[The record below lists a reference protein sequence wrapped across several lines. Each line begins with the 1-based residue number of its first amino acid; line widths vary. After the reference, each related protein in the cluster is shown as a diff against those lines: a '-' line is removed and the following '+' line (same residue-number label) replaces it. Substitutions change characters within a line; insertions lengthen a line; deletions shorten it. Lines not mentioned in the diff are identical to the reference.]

1 MPANEFL
8 LCIDIGG
15 DSIKAAEF
23 SYSPTG
29 DMVLERFAFSE
40 FGKELNGEEE
50 NFPVF
55 ATALSDVVTK
65 NGFQAKKVCM
75 TISGQN
81 SYIKFVKV
89 PAMVSDEKKIKQII
103 EFEAR
108 NAIPFSMDE
117 VVWDSQLISSADD
130 SGEIEAMFI
139 IVKNEEID
147 KITRILEALGK
158 EIVLIEVAPTA
169 CYNAARANGVGDN
182 DCEMILN
189 IGGRCSTLIF
199 IDNGRFFVRIIPI
212 AGHSVTL
219 QISKEFGIPYGEAE
233 ELKRRHGFV
242 ALGGAYEEPD
252 SEVAATVSKIIRNVM
267 TRLHGEVNRSIN
279 VYRSQQK
286 GRKPEKLFLA
296 GGSSVM
302 AYTPRFFAEK
312 LRIPVEYLNP
322 FQNIAI
328 SSALDKESLANLAHM
343 FSETI
348 GLAVR
353 HATTCSI
360 EVSLVPESMRKLNE
374 FRLKKPYL
382 YASAASLLLCLL
394 ITLWGF
400 SKQLEIAEY
409 KQKIASNFMKET
421 DKVVKRLKS
430 AESDFS
436 NAQSDYNAAAEI
448 LAKQKIWPQMLN
460 ESQNVLPDDMWLTS
474 FSLTNN
480 VPNKENA
487 SPEDFAGGLFA
498 GMGIPTAKS
507 SVQTQGSP
515 KELTAAKFEGHA
527 LIRDNGINELYTEM
541 LSKSKFFKFD
551 PQTETFTSV
560 IDGTMAS
567 TFNVS
572 TFSLTSNLQEV
583 YKRDN

>member
-29 DMVLERFAFSE
+29 DMVLEKFAFSE
-40 FGKELNGEEE
+40 YGKELNGEED

-55 ATALSDVVTK
+55 ATALSDIVSK
-65 NGFQAKKVCM
+65 SGFSAKKVSI

-89 PAMVSDEKKIKQII
+89 PAMVNDEKKIKQII
-103 EFEAR
+103 EFEAK

-117 VVWDSQLISSADD
+117 VVWDSQLISSSDD
-130 SGEIEAMFI
+130 SGEIEAMFV

-147 KITRILEALGK
+147 KITRILESLGK

-169 CYNAARANGVGDN
+169 CYNAARANGVGDT

-219 QISKEFGIPYGEAE
+219 QISKEFGISYNEAE

-286 GRKPEKLFLA
+286 GRKPEKLYLA

-328 SSALDKESLANLAHM
+328 APALDKESLANLAHM

-353 HATTCSI
+353 HATACPI
-360 EVSLVPESMRKLNE
+360 EVSLVPESMRKLND
-374 FRLKKPYL
+374 FKLKKPYL

-394 ITLWGF
+394 VTLWGF

-409 KQKIASNFMKET
+409 KQKIASSFLTKTN
-421 DKVVKRLKS
+421 KVVSRLKS
-430 AESDFS
+430 AEGDFA
-436 NAQSDYNAAAEI
+436 NAQNEYNAAAQI
-448 LAKQKIWPQMLN
+448 LAKQKIWPMMLN
-460 ESQNVLPDDMWLTS
+460 ASQKVLPDDMWLTT
-474 FSLTNN
+474 FTLTSN
-480 VPNKENA
+480 VPTTNQAPRDEF
-487 SPEDFAGGLFA
+487 EGGLFA
-498 GMGIPTAKS
+498 GMGGGS
-507 SVQTQGSP
+507 STPAVSGSP
-515 KELTAAKFEGHA
+515 TELTAAKFEGHA
-527 LIRDNGINELYTEM
+527 LIRDNGINELFTEM
-541 LSKSKFFKFD
+541 LSKSKFFKFN

-567 TFNVS
+567 SFNVS
-572 TFSLTSNLQEV
+572 TFSLTSSLQEA
-583 YKRDN
+583 YKRDK

>member
-29 DMVLERFAFSE
+29 DMVLEKFAFSE
-40 FGKELNGEEE
+40 YGKELNGEED

-55 ATALSDVVTK
+55 ATALSDIVSK
-65 NGFQAKKVCM
+65 SGFSAKKVSI

-89 PAMVSDEKKIKQII
+89 PAMVNDEKKIKQII
-103 EFEAR
+103 EFEAK

-117 VVWDSQLISSADD
+117 VVWDSQLISSSDD
-130 SGEIEAMFI
+130 SGEIEAMFV

-147 KITRILEALGK
+147 KITRILESLGK

-169 CYNAARANGVGDN
+169 CYNAARANGVGDT

-219 QISKEFGIPYGEAE
+219 QISKEFGISYNEAE

-286 GRKPEKLFLA
+286 GRKPEKLYLA

-328 SSALDKESLANLAHM
+328 APALDKESLANLAHM

-353 HATTCSI
+353 HATACPI
-360 EVSLVPESMRKLNE
+360 EVSLVPESMRKLND
-374 FRLKKPYL
+374 FKLKKPYL

-394 ITLWGF
+394 VTLWGF

-409 KQKIASNFMKET
+409 KQKIASSFLTKTN
-421 DKVVKRLKS
+421 KVVSRLKS
-430 AESDFS
+430 AEGDFA
-436 NAQSDYNAAAEI
+436 NAQNEYNAAVQI
-448 LAKQKIWPQMLN
+448 LAKQKIWPMMLN
-460 ESQNVLPDDMWLTS
+460 ESQKVLPDDMWLTT
-474 FSLTNN
+474 FTLTSN
-480 VPNKENA
+480 VPTTNQAPRDEF
-487 SPEDFAGGLFA
+487 EGGLFA
-498 GMGIPTAKS
+498 GMGGGRPTPAVS
-507 SVQTQGSP
+507 GSP
-515 KELTAAKFEGHA
+515 TELTAAKFEGHA
-527 LIRDNGINELYTEM
+527 VSMNCSPRCFQNRNYSNSILRRKRSLRSSTERWQVHSM
-541 LSKSKFFKFD
+541 Y
-551 PQTETFTSV
+551 PR
-560 IDGTMAS
+560 
-567 TFNVS
+567 
-572 TFSLTSNLQEV
+572 SL
-583 YKRDN
+583 

>member
-1 MPANEFL
+1 MPGNEFL

-40 FGKELNGEEE
+40 FGKELNGEED

-55 ATALSDVVTK
+55 ATALSDIVSK
-65 NGFQAKKVCM
+65 NGFQAKKVCF

-103 EFEAR
+103 AFEAK

-130 SGEIEAMFI
+130 SVEIEAMFV

-147 KITRILEALGK
+147 KITRILEAMGK

-169 CYNAARANGVGDN
+169 CYNAARANGVGDT

-199 IDNGRFFVRIIPI
+199 IDSGRFFVRIIPI

-219 QISKEFGIPYGEAE
+219 QISKEFGIPYNEAE

-286 GRKPEKLFLA
+286 GRKPERLYLA

-302 AYTPRFFAEK
+302 AYTPRFFSEK

-328 SSALDKESLANLAHM
+328 GPELDKESLANLAHM

-353 HATTCSI
+353 HATVCPI
-360 EVSLVPESMRKLNE
+360 EISLVPESMRKLNE
-374 FRLKKPYL
+374 FKLKKPYL

-394 ITLWGF
+394 VTFFGF

-409 KQKIASNFMKET
+409 KQNIARKFMTET
-421 DKVVKRLKS
+421 NQVVSRLKS
-430 AESDFS
+430 AENDFS
-436 NAQSDYNAAAEI
+436 NARSEYEAAAQI
-448 LAKQKIWPQMLN
+448 LAKQKDWPLILN
-460 ESQNVLPDDMWLTS
+460 ESQKVLPDDMWLTS

-480 VPNKENA
+480 LPNNKNQADPENF
-487 SPEDFAGGLFA
+487 SGGLF
-498 GMGIPTAKS
+498 GTVRS
-507 SVQTQGSP
+507 SPSTQISTSP
-515 KELTAAKFEGHA
+515 NELSAAKFDGHA
-527 LIRDNGINELYTEM
+527 LIRDNEINELYMEM
-541 LSKSKFFKFD
+541 LSKSSFFKFN

-572 TFSLTSNLQEV
+572 TFSLTSHLKEI
-583 YKRDN
+583 YKRGN

>member
-29 DMVLERFAFSE
+29 DMVLEKFAFSE
-40 FGKELNGEEE
+40 YGKELNGEED

-55 ATALSDVVTK
+55 ATALSDIVSK
-65 NGFQAKKVCM
+65 SGFSAKKVSI

-89 PAMVSDEKKIKQII
+89 PAMVNDEKKIKQII
-103 EFEAR
+103 EFEAK

-117 VVWDSQLISSADD
+117 VVWDSQLISSSDD
-130 SGEIEAMFI
+130 SGEIEAMFV

-147 KITRILEALGK
+147 KITRILESLGK

-169 CYNAARANGVGDN
+169 CYNAARANGVGDT

-219 QISKEFGIPYGEAE
+219 QISKEFGISYNEAE

-286 GRKPEKLFLA
+286 GRKPEKLYLA

-312 LRIPVEYLNP
+312 LSIPVEYLNQ
-322 FQNIAI
+322 FKFIAI
-328 SSALDKESLANLAHM
+328 APALDKESLANLAHM

-353 HATTCSI
+353 HATACPI
-360 EVSLVPESMRKLNE
+360 EVSLVPESMRKLND
-374 FRLKKPYL
+374 FKLKKPYL

-394 ITLWGF
+394 VTLWGF

-409 KQKIASNFMKET
+409 KQKIASSFLTKTN
-421 DKVVKRLKS
+421 KVVSRLKS
-430 AESDFS
+430 AEGDFA
-436 NAQSDYNAAAEI
+436 NAQNEYNAAAQI
-448 LAKQKIWPQMLN
+448 LAKQKIWPMMLN
-460 ESQNVLPDDMWLTS
+460 ESQKVLPDDMWLTT
-474 FSLTNN
+474 FTLTSN
-480 VPNKENA
+480 VPTTNQAPRDEF
-487 SPEDFAGGLFA
+487 EGGLFA
-498 GMGIPTAKS
+498 GMGGGS
-507 SVQTQGSP
+507 STPAVSGSP
-515 KELTAAKFEGHA
+515 TELTAAKFEGHA
-527 LIRDNGINELYTEM
+527 LIRDNGINELFTEM
-541 LSKSKFFKFD
+541 LSKSKFFKFN

-567 TFNVS
+567 SFNVS
-572 TFSLTSNLQEV
+572 TFSLTSSLQEA
-583 YKRDN
+583 YKRDK

>member
-29 DMVLERFAFSE
+29 DMVLEKFAFSE
-40 FGKELNGEEE
+40 YGKELNGEED

-55 ATALSDVVTK
+55 ATALSDIVSK
-65 NGFQAKKVCM
+65 SGFSAKKVSI

-89 PAMVSDEKKIKQII
+89 PAMVNDEKKIKQII
-103 EFEAR
+103 EFEAK

-117 VVWDSQLISSADD
+117 VVWDSQLISSSDD
-130 SGEIEAMFI
+130 SGEIEAMFV

-147 KITRILEALGK
+147 KITRILESLGK

-169 CYNAARANGVGDN
+169 CYNAARANGVGDT

-219 QISKEFGIPYGEAE
+219 QISKEFGISYNEAE

-286 GRKPEKLFLA
+286 GRKPEKLYLA

-328 SSALDKESLANLAHM
+328 APALDKESLANLAHM

-353 HATTCSI
+353 HATACPI
-360 EVSLVPESMRKLNE
+360 EVSLVPESMRKLND
-374 FRLKKPYL
+374 FKLKKPYL

-394 ITLWGF
+394 VTLWGF

-409 KQKIASNFMKET
+409 KQKIASSFLTKTN
-421 DKVVKRLKS
+421 KVVSRLKS
-430 AESDFS
+430 AEGDFA
-436 NAQSDYNAAAEI
+436 NAQNEYNAAAQI
-448 LAKQKIWPQMLN
+448 LAKQKIWPMMLN
-460 ESQNVLPDDMWLTS
+460 ESQKVLPDDMWLTT
-474 FSLTNN
+474 FTLTSN
-480 VPNKENA
+480 VPTTNQAPRDEF
-487 SPEDFAGGLFA
+487 EGGLFA
-498 GMGIPTAKS
+498 GMGGGRPTPAVS
-507 SVQTQGSP
+507 GSP
-515 KELTAAKFEGHA
+515 TELTAAKFEGHA
-527 LIRDNGINELYTEM
+527 LIRDNGINELFTEM
-541 LSKSKFFKFD
+541 LSKSKFFKFN

-567 TFNVS
+567 SFNVS
-572 TFSLTSNLQEV
+572 TFSLTSSLQEA
-583 YKRDN
+583 YKRDK

>member
-29 DMVLERFAFSE
+29 DMVLEKFAFSE
-40 FGKELNGEEE
+40 YGKELNGEED

-55 ATALSDVVTK
+55 ATALSDIVSK
-65 NGFQAKKVCM
+65 SGFSAKKVSI

-89 PAMVSDEKKIKQII
+89 PAMVNDEKKIKQII
-103 EFEAR
+103 EFEAK

-117 VVWDSQLISSADD
+117 VVWDSQLISSSDD
-130 SGEIEAMFI
+130 SGEIEAMFV

-147 KITRILEALGK
+147 KITRILESLGK

-169 CYNAARANGVGDN
+169 CYNAARANGVGDT

-219 QISKEFGIPYGEAE
+219 QTSKEFGISYNEAE

-267 TRLHGEVNRSIN
+267 TRLHGEVTRSIN

-286 GRKPEKLFLA
+286 GRKPEKLYLA

-328 SSALDKESLANLAHM
+328 APALDKESLANLAHM

-353 HATTCSI
+353 HATACPI
-360 EVSLVPESMRKLNE
+360 EVSLVPESMRKLND
-374 FRLKKPYL
+374 FKLKKPYL

-394 ITLWGF
+394 VTLWGF

-409 KQKIASNFMKET
+409 KQKIASSFLTKTN
-421 DKVVKRLKS
+421 KVVSRLKS
-430 AESDFS
+430 AEGDFA
-436 NAQSDYNAAAEI
+436 NAQNEYNAAAQI
-448 LAKQKIWPQMLN
+448 LAKQKIWPMMLN
-460 ESQNVLPDDMWLTS
+460 ESQKVLPDDMWLTT
-474 FSLTNN
+474 FTLTSN
-480 VPNKENA
+480 VPTTNQAPRDEF
-487 SPEDFAGGLFA
+487 EGGLFA
-498 GMGIPTAKS
+498 GMGGGS
-507 SVQTQGSP
+507 STPAVSGSP
-515 KELTAAKFEGHA
+515 TELTAAKFEGHA
-527 LIRDNGINELYTEM
+527 LIRDNGINELFTEM
-541 LSKSKFFKFD
+541 LSKSKFFKFN

-567 TFNVS
+567 SFNVS
-572 TFSLTSNLQEV
+572 TFSLTSSLQEA
-583 YKRDN
+583 YKRDK

>member
-29 DMVLERFAFSE
+29 DMVLEKFAFSE
-40 FGKELNGEEE
+40 YGKELNGEED

-55 ATALSDVVTK
+55 ATALSDIVSK
-65 NGFQAKKVCM
+65 SGFSAKKVSI

-89 PAMVSDEKKIKQII
+89 PAMVNDEKKIKQII
-103 EFEAR
+103 EFEAK

-117 VVWDSQLISSADD
+117 VVWDSQLISSSDD
-130 SGEIEAMFI
+130 SGEIEAMFV

-147 KITRILEALGK
+147 KITRILESLGK

-169 CYNAARANGVGDN
+169 CYNAARANGVGDT

-219 QISKEFGIPYGEAE
+219 QISKEFGISYNEAE

-286 GRKPEKLFLA
+286 GRKPEKLYLA

-328 SSALDKESLANLAHM
+328 APALDKESLANLAHM

-353 HATTCSI
+353 HATACPI
-360 EVSLVPESMRKLNE
+360 EVSLVPESMRKLND
-374 FRLKKPYL
+374 FKLKKPYL

-394 ITLWGF
+394 VTLWGF

-409 KQKIASNFMKET
+409 KQKIASSFLTKTN
-421 DKVVKRLKS
+421 KVVSRLKS
-430 AESDFS
+430 AEGDFA
-436 NAQSDYNAAAEI
+436 NAQNEYNAAVQI
-448 LAKQKIWPQMLN
+448 LAKQKIWPMMLN
-460 ESQNVLPDDMWLTS
+460 ESQKVLPDDMWLTTFTLTS
-474 FSLTNN
+474 NVPTTNN
-480 VPNKENA
+480 APRDEF
-487 SPEDFAGGLFA
+487 EGGLFA
-498 GMGIPTAKS
+498 GMGGGRSTPAVS
-507 SVQTQGSP
+507 GSP
-515 KELTAAKFEGHA
+515 TELTAAKFEGHA
-527 LIRDNGINELYTEM
+527 LIRDNGINELFTEM
-541 LSKSKFFKFD
+541 LSKSKFFKFN

-567 TFNVS
+567 SFNVS
-572 TFSLTSNLQEV
+572 TFSLTSSLQEA
-583 YKRDN
+583 YKRDK

>member
-29 DMVLERFAFSE
+29 DMVLEKFAFSE
-40 FGKELNGEEE
+40 YGKELNGEED

-55 ATALSDVVTK
+55 ATALSDIVSK
-65 NGFQAKKVCM
+65 SGFSAKKVSI

-89 PAMVSDEKKIKQII
+89 PAMVNDEKKIKQII
-103 EFEAR
+103 EFEAK

-117 VVWDSQLISSADD
+117 VVWDSQLISSSDD
-130 SGEIEAMFI
+130 SGEIEAMFV

-147 KITRILEALGK
+147 KITRILESLGK

-169 CYNAARANGVGDN
+169 CYNAARANGVGDT

-219 QISKEFGIPYGEAE
+219 QISKEFGISYNEAE

-286 GRKPEKLFLA
+286 GRKPEKLYLA

-328 SSALDKESLANLAHM
+328 APALDKESLANLAHM

-353 HATTCSI
+353 HATACPI
-360 EVSLVPESMRKLNE
+360 EVSLVPESMRKLND
-374 FRLKKPYL
+374 FKLKKPYL

-394 ITLWGF
+394 VTLWGF

-409 KQKIASNFMKET
+409 KQKIASSFLTKTN
-421 DKVVKRLKS
+421 KVVSRLKS
-430 AESDFS
+430 AEGDFA
-436 NAQSDYNAAAEI
+436 NAQNEYNAAAQI
-448 LAKQKIWPQMLN
+448 LAKQKIWPMMLN
-460 ESQNVLPDDMWLTS
+460 ESQKVLPDDMWLTTFTLTS
-474 FSLTNN
+474 NVPTTNN
-480 VPNKENA
+480 APRDEF
-487 SPEDFAGGLFA
+487 EGGLFA
-498 GMGIPTAKS
+498 GMGGGRSTPAVS
-507 SVQTQGSP
+507 GSP
-515 KELTAAKFEGHA
+515 TELTAAKFEGHA
-527 LIRDNGINELYTEM
+527 LIWDNGINELFTEM
-541 LSKSKFFKFD
+541 LSKSKFFKFN

-567 TFNVS
+567 SFNVS
-572 TFSLTSNLQEV
+572 TFSLTSSLQEA
-583 YKRDN
+583 YKRDK

>member
-29 DMVLERFAFSE
+29 DMVLEKFAFSE
-40 FGKELNGEEE
+40 YGKELNGEED

-55 ATALSDVVTK
+55 ATALSDIVSK
-65 NGFQAKKVCM
+65 SGFSAKKVSI

-89 PAMVSDEKKIKQII
+89 PAMVNDEKKIKQII
-103 EFEAR
+103 EFEAK

-117 VVWDSQLISSADD
+117 VVWDSQLISSSDD
-130 SGEIEAMFI
+130 SGEIEAMFV

-147 KITRILEALGK
+147 KITRILESLGK

-169 CYNAARANGVGDN
+169 CYNAARANGVGDT

-219 QISKEFGIPYGEAE
+219 QISKEFGISYNEAE

-286 GRKPEKLFLA
+286 GRKPEKLYLA

-328 SSALDKESLANLAHM
+328 APALDKESLANLAHM

-353 HATTCSI
+353 HATACPI
-360 EVSLVPESMRKLNE
+360 EVSLVPESMRKLND
-374 FRLKKPYL
+374 FKLKKPYL

-394 ITLWGF
+394 VTLWGF

-409 KQKIASNFMKET
+409 KQKIASSFLTKTN
-421 DKVVKRLKS
+421 KVVSRLKS
-430 AESDFS
+430 AEGDFA
-436 NAQSDYNAAAEI
+436 NAQNEYNAAAQI
-448 LAKQKIWPQMLN
+448 LAKQKIWPMMLN
-460 ESQNVLPDDMWLTS
+460 ESQKVLPDDMWLTT
-474 FSLTNN
+474 FTLTSN
-480 VPNKENA
+480 VPTTNQAPRDEF
-487 SPEDFAGGLFA
+487 EGGLFA
-498 GMGIPTAKS
+498 GMGGGS
-507 SVQTQGSP
+507 STPAVSGSP
-515 KELTAAKFEGHA
+515 TELTAAKFEGHA
-527 LIRDNGINELYTEM
+527 LIRDNGINELFTEM
-541 LSKSKFFKFD
+541 LSKSKFFKFN

-567 TFNVS
+567 SFNVS
-572 TFSLTSNLQEV
+572 TFSLTSSLQEA
-583 YKRDN
+583 YKRDK

>member
-29 DMVLERFAFSE
+29 DMVLEKFAFSE
-40 FGKELNGEEE
+40 YGKELNGEED

-55 ATALSDVVTK
+55 ATALSDIVSK
-65 NGFQAKKVCM
+65 SGFSAKKVSI

-89 PAMVSDEKKIKQII
+89 PAMGNDEKKSKQII
-103 EFEAR
+103 EFEAK
-108 NAIPFSMDE
+108 NAIPFSLDE
-117 VVWDSQLISSADD
+117 VVWDSQLISSSDD
-130 SGEIEAMFI
+130 SGEIEAMFV

-147 KITRILEALGK
+147 KITRILESLGK

-169 CYNAARANGVGDN
+169 CYNAARANGVGDT

-219 QISKEFGIPYGEAE
+219 QISKEFGISYNEAE

-286 GRKPEKLFLA
+286 GRKPEKLYLA

-328 SSALDKESLANLAHM
+328 APALDKESLANLAHM

-353 HATTCSI
+353 HATACPI
-360 EVSLVPESMRKLNE
+360 EVSLVPESMRKLND
-374 FRLKKPYL
+374 FKLKKPYL

-394 ITLWGF
+394 VTLWGF

-409 KQKIASNFMKET
+409 KQKIASSFLTKTN
-421 DKVVKRLKS
+421 KVVSRLKS
-430 AESDFS
+430 AEGDFA
-436 NAQSDYNAAAEI
+436 NAQNEYNAAAQI
-448 LAKQKIWPQMLN
+448 LAKQKIWPMMLN
-460 ESQNVLPDDMWLTS
+460 ESQKVLPDDMWLTT
-474 FSLTNN
+474 FTLTSN
-480 VPNKENA
+480 VPTTNQAPRDEF
-487 SPEDFAGGLFA
+487 EGGLFA
-498 GMGIPTAKS
+498 GMGGGRPTPAVS
-507 SVQTQGSP
+507 GSP
-515 KELTAAKFEGHA
+515 TELTAAKFEGHA
-527 LIRDNGINELYTEM
+527 LIRDNGINELFTEM
-541 LSKSKFFKFD
+541 LSKSKFFKFN

-567 TFNVS
+567 SFNVS
-572 TFSLTSNLQEV
+572 TFSLTSSLQEA
-583 YKRDN
+583 YKRDK

>member
-29 DMVLERFAFSE
+29 DMVLEKFAVSE
-40 FGKELNGEEE
+40 YGQELNGEED
-50 NFPVF
+50 NFPGV
-55 ATALSDVVTK
+55 ATALSAIVSK
-65 NGFQAKKVCM
+65 SGFSAKKVSI

-89 PAMVSDEKKIKQII
+89 PAMVNDEKKIKQII
-103 EFEAR
+103 EFEAK

-117 VVWDSQLISSADD
+117 VVWDSQLISSSDD
-130 SGEIEAMFI
+130 SGEIEAMFV

-147 KITRILEALGK
+147 KITRILESLGK

-169 CYNAARANGVGDN
+169 CYNAARANGVGDT

-219 QISKEFGIPYGEAE
+219 QISKEFGISYNEAE

-286 GRKPEKLFLA
+286 GRKPEKLYLA

-328 SSALDKESLANLAHM
+328 APALDKESLANLAHM

-353 HATTCSI
+353 HATACPI
-360 EVSLVPESMRKLNE
+360 EVSLVPESMRKLND
-374 FRLKKPYL
+374 FKLKKPYL

-394 ITLWGF
+394 VTLWGF

-409 KQKIASNFMKET
+409 KQKIASSFLTKTN
-421 DKVVKRLKS
+421 KVVSRLKS
-430 AESDFS
+430 AEGDFA
-436 NAQSDYNAAAEI
+436 NAQNEYNAAAQI
-448 LAKQKIWPQMLN
+448 LAKQKIWPMMLN
-460 ESQNVLPDDMWLTS
+460 ESQKVLPDDMWLTT
-474 FSLTNN
+474 FTLTSN
-480 VPNKENA
+480 VPTTNQAPRDEL
-487 SPEDFAGGLFA
+487 EGGLFA
-498 GMGIPTAKS
+498 GMGGGRTTPAVS
-507 SVQTQGSP
+507 GSP
-515 KELTAAKFEGHA
+515 TELTAAKFEGHA
-527 LIRDNGINELYTEM
+527 LIRDNGINELFTEM
-541 LSKSKFFKFD
+541 LSKSKFFKFN

-567 TFNVS
+567 SFNVS
-572 TFSLTSNLQEV
+572 TFSLTSSLQEA
-583 YKRDN
+583 YKRDK

>member
-29 DMVLERFAFSE
+29 DMVLEKFAFSE
-40 FGKELNGEEE
+40 YGKELNGEED

-55 ATALSDVVTK
+55 ATALSDIVSK
-65 NGFQAKKVCM
+65 SGFSAKKVSI

-89 PAMVSDEKKIKQII
+89 PAMVNDEKKIKQII
-103 EFEAR
+103 EFEAK

-117 VVWDSQLISSADD
+117 VVWDSQLISSSDD
-130 SGEIEAMFI
+130 SGEIEAMFV

-147 KITRILEALGK
+147 KITRILESLGK
-158 EIVLIEVAPTA
+158 EIVLIEVAPAA
-169 CYNAARANGVGDN
+169 CYNAARANGVGDT

-219 QISKEFGIPYGEAE
+219 QISKEFGISYNEAE

-286 GRKPEKLFLA
+286 GRKPEKLYLA

-328 SSALDKESLANLAHM
+328 APALDKESLANLAHM

-353 HATTCSI
+353 HATACPI
-360 EVSLVPESMRKLNE
+360 EVSLVPESMRKLND
-374 FRLKKPYL
+374 FKLKKPYL

-394 ITLWGF
+394 VTLWGF

-409 KQKIASNFMKET
+409 KQKIASSFLTKTN
-421 DKVVKRLKS
+421 KVVSRLKS
-430 AESDFS
+430 AEGDFA
-436 NAQSDYNAAAEI
+436 NAQNEYNAAVQI
-448 LAKQKIWPQMLN
+448 LAKQKIWPMMLN
-460 ESQNVLPDDMWLTS
+460 ESQKVLPDDMWLTT
-474 FSLTNN
+474 FTLTSN
-480 VPNKENA
+480 VPTTNQAPRDEF
-487 SPEDFAGGLFA
+487 EGGLFA
-498 GMGIPTAKS
+498 GMGGGS
-507 SVQTQGSP
+507 STPAVSGSP
-515 KELTAAKFEGHA
+515 TELTAAKFEGHA
-527 LIRDNGINELYTEM
+527 LIRDNGINELFTEM
-541 LSKSKFFKFD
+541 LSKSKFFKFN

-567 TFNVS
+567 SFNVS
-572 TFSLTSNLQEV
+572 TFSLTSSLQEA
-583 YKRDN
+583 YKRDK

>member
-29 DMVLERFAFSE
+29 DMVLEKFAFSE
-40 FGKELNGEEE
+40 YGKELNGEED

-55 ATALSDVVTK
+55 ATALSDIVSK
-65 NGFQAKKVCM
+65 SGFSAKKVSI

-89 PAMVSDEKKIKQII
+89 PAMVNDEKKIKQII
-103 EFEAR
+103 EFKKK

-117 VVWDSQLISSADD
+117 VVWDSQLISSSDD
-130 SGEIEAMFI
+130 SGEIEAMFV

-147 KITRILEALGK
+147 KITRILESLGK

-169 CYNAARANGVGDN
+169 CYNAARANGVGDT

-219 QISKEFGIPYGEAE
+219 QISKEFGISYNEAE

-286 GRKPEKLFLA
+286 GRKPEKLYLA

-328 SSALDKESLANLAHM
+328 APALDKESLANLAHM

-353 HATTCSI
+353 HATACPI
-360 EVSLVPESMRKLNE
+360 EVSLVPESMRKLND
-374 FRLKKPYL
+374 FKLKKPYL

-394 ITLWGF
+394 VTLWGF

-409 KQKIASNFMKET
+409 KQKIASSFLTKTN
-421 DKVVKRLKS
+421 KVVSRLKS
-430 AESDFS
+430 AEGDFA
-436 NAQSDYNAAAEI
+436 NAQNEYNAAAQI
-448 LAKQKIWPQMLN
+448 LAKQKIWPMMLN
-460 ESQNVLPDDMWLTS
+460 ESQKVLPDDMWLTT
-474 FSLTNN
+474 FTLTSN
-480 VPNKENA
+480 VPTTNQAPRDEF
-487 SPEDFAGGLFA
+487 EGGLFA
-498 GMGIPTAKS
+498 GMGGGS
-507 SVQTQGSP
+507 STPAVSGSP
-515 KELTAAKFEGHA
+515 TELTAAKFEGHA
-527 LIRDNGINELYTEM
+527 LIRDNGINELFTEM
-541 LSKSKFFKFD
+541 LSKSKFFKFN

-567 TFNVS
+567 SFNVS
-572 TFSLTSNLQEV
+572 TFSLTSSLQEA
-583 YKRDN
+583 YKRDK

>member
-29 DMVLERFAFSE
+29 DMVLEKFAFSE
-40 FGKELNGEEE
+40 YGKELNGEED

-55 ATALSDVVTK
+55 ATALSDIVSK
-65 NGFQAKKVCM
+65 SGFSAKKVSI

-89 PAMVSDEKKIKQII
+89 PAMVNDEKKIKQII
-103 EFEAR
+103 EFEAK

-117 VVWDSQLISSADD
+117 VVWDSQLISSSDD
-130 SGEIEAMFI
+130 SGEIEAMFV

-147 KITRILEALGK
+147 KITRILESLGK

-169 CYNAARANGVGDN
+169 CYNAARANGVGDT

-219 QISKEFGIPYGEAE
+219 QISKEFGISYNEAE

-267 TRLHGEVNRSIN
+267 TGLPGEVNRSIN

-286 GRKPEKLFLA
+286 GRKPEKLYLA

-328 SSALDKESLANLAHM
+328 APALDKESLANLAHM

-353 HATTCSI
+353 HATACPI
-360 EVSLVPESMRKLNE
+360 EVSLVPESMRKLND
-374 FRLKKPYL
+374 FKLKKPYL

-394 ITLWGF
+394 VTLWGF

-409 KQKIASNFMKET
+409 KQKIASSFLTKTN
-421 DKVVKRLKS
+421 KVVSRLKS
-430 AESDFS
+430 AEGDFA
-436 NAQSDYNAAAEI
+436 NAQNEYNAAAQI
-448 LAKQKIWPQMLN
+448 LAKQKIWPMMLN
-460 ESQNVLPDDMWLTS
+460 ESQKVLPDDMWLTT
-474 FSLTNN
+474 FTLTSN
-480 VPNKENA
+480 VPTTNQAPRDEF
-487 SPEDFAGGLFA
+487 EGGLFA
-498 GMGIPTAKS
+498 GMGGGRPTPAVS
-507 SVQTQGSP
+507 GSP
-515 KELTAAKFEGHA
+515 TELTAAKFEGHA
-527 LIRDNGINELYTEM
+527 LIRDNGINELFTEM
-541 LSKSKFFKFD
+541 LSKSKFFKFN

-567 TFNVS
+567 SFNVS
-572 TFSLTSNLQEV
+572 TFSLTSSLQEAD
-583 YKRDN
+583 KRDK

>member
-29 DMVLERFAFSE
+29 DMVLEKFAFSE
-40 FGKELNGEEE
+40 YGKELNGEED

-55 ATALSDVVTK
+55 ATALSDIVSK
-65 NGFQAKKVCM
+65 SGFSAKKVSI

-89 PAMVSDEKKIKQII
+89 PAMVNDEKKIKQII
-103 EFEAR
+103 EFEAK

-117 VVWDSQLISSADD
+117 VVWDSQLISSSDD
-130 SGEIEAMFI
+130 SGEIEAMFV

-147 KITRILEALGK
+147 KITRILESLGK

-169 CYNAARANGVGDN
+169 CYNAARANGVGDT

-189 IGGRCSTLIF
+189 IGGRSSTLIF

-219 QISKEFGIPYGEAE
+219 QISKEFGISYNEAE

-286 GRKPEKLFLA
+286 GRKPEKLYLA

-328 SSALDKESLANLAHM
+328 APALDKESLANLAHM

-353 HATTCSI
+353 HATACPI
-360 EVSLVPESMRKLNE
+360 EVSLVPESMRKLND
-374 FRLKKPYL
+374 FKLKKPYL

-394 ITLWGF
+394 VTLWGF

-409 KQKIASNFMKET
+409 KQKIASSFLTKTN
-421 DKVVKRLKS
+421 KVVSRLKS
-430 AESDFS
+430 AEGDFA
-436 NAQSDYNAAAEI
+436 NAQNEYNAAAQI
-448 LAKQKIWPQMLN
+448 LAKQKIWPMMLN
-460 ESQNVLPDDMWLTS
+460 ESQKVLPDDMWLTT
-474 FSLTNN
+474 FTLTSN
-480 VPNKENA
+480 VPTTNQAPRDEF
-487 SPEDFAGGLFA
+487 EGGLFA
-498 GMGIPTAKS
+498 GMGGGRTTPAVS
-507 SVQTQGSP
+507 GSP
-515 KELTAAKFEGHA
+515 TELTAAKFEGHA

-541 LSKSKFFKFD
+541 LSKSKFFKFN

-567 TFNVS
+567 SFNVS
-572 TFSLTSNLQEV
+572 TFSLTSSLQEA
-583 YKRDN
+583 YKRDK

>member
-29 DMVLERFAFSE
+29 DMVLEKFAFSE
-40 FGKELNGEEE
+40 YGKELNGEED

-55 ATALSDVVTK
+55 ATALSDIVSK
-65 NGFQAKKVCM
+65 SGFSAKKVSI

-89 PAMVSDEKKIKQII
+89 PAMVNDEKKIKQII
-103 EFEAR
+103 EFEAK

-117 VVWDSQLISSADD
+117 VVWDSQLISSSDD
-130 SGEIEAMFI
+130 SGEIEAMFV

-147 KITRILEALGK
+147 KITRILESLGK

-169 CYNAARANGVGDN
+169 CYNAARANGVGDT

-219 QISKEFGIPYGEAE
+219 QISKEFGISYNEAE

-286 GRKPEKLFLA
+286 GRKPEKLYLA

-328 SSALDKESLANLAHM
+328 APALDKESLANPGSHVLRDHR
-343 FSETI
+343 F
-348 GLAVR
+348 GGQD
-353 HATTCSI
+353 ATACPI
-360 EVSLVPESMRKLNE
+360 EVSLVPESMRKLND
-374 FRLKKPYL
+374 FKLKKPYL

-394 ITLWGF
+394 VTLWGF

-409 KQKIASNFMKET
+409 KQKIASSFLTKTN
-421 DKVVKRLKS
+421 KVVSRLKS
-430 AESDFS
+430 AEGDFA
-436 NAQSDYNAAAEI
+436 NAQNEYNAAAQI
-448 LAKQKIWPQMLN
+448 LAKQKIWPMMLN
-460 ESQNVLPDDMWLTS
+460 ESQKVLPDDMWLTT
-474 FSLTNN
+474 FTLTSN
-480 VPNKENA
+480 VPTTNQAPRDEF
-487 SPEDFAGGLFA
+487 EGGLFA
-498 GMGIPTAKS
+498 GMGGGS
-507 SVQTQGSP
+507 STPAVSGSP
-515 KELTAAKFEGHA
+515 TELTAAKFEGHA
-527 LIRDNGINELYTEM
+527 LIRDNGINELFTEM
-541 LSKSKFFKFD
+541 LSKSKFFKFN

-567 TFNVS
+567 SFNVS
-572 TFSLTSNLQEV
+572 TFSLTSSLQEA
-583 YKRDN
+583 YKRDK

>member
-29 DMVLERFAFSE
+29 DMVLEKFAFSE
-40 FGKELNGEEE
+40 YGKELNGEED

-55 ATALSDVVTK
+55 ATALSDIVSK
-65 NGFQAKKVCM
+65 SGFSAKKVSI

-89 PAMVSDEKKIKQII
+89 PAMVNDEKKIKQII
-103 EFEAR
+103 EFEAK

-117 VVWDSQLISSADD
+117 VVWDSQLISSSDD
-130 SGEIEAMFI
+130 SGEIEAMFV

-147 KITRILEALGK
+147 KITRILESLGK

-169 CYNAARANGVGDN
+169 CYNAARANGVGDT

-219 QISKEFGIPYGEAE
+219 QISKEFGISYNEAE

-242 ALGGAYEEPD
+242 ALGGAYEEPA

-286 GRKPEKLFLA
+286 GRKPEKLYLA

-328 SSALDKESLANLAHM
+328 APALDKESLANLAHM

-348 GLAVR
+348 GLAVS
-353 HATTCSI
+353 HATACPI
-360 EVSLVPESMRKLNE
+360 EVSLVPESMRKLND
-374 FRLKKPYL
+374 FKLKKPYL

-394 ITLWGF
+394 VTLWGF

-409 KQKIASNFMKET
+409 KQKIASSFLTKTN
-421 DKVVKRLKS
+421 KVVSRLKS
-430 AESDFS
+430 AEGDFA
-436 NAQSDYNAAAEI
+436 NAQNEYNAAAQI
-448 LAKQKIWPQMLN
+448 LAKQKIWPMMLN
-460 ESQNVLPDDMWLTS
+460 ESQKVLPDDMWLTT
-474 FSLTNN
+474 FTLTSN
-480 VPNKENA
+480 VPTTNQAPRDEF
-487 SPEDFAGGLFA
+487 EGGLFA
-498 GMGIPTAKS
+498 GMGGGS
-507 SVQTQGSP
+507 STPAVSGSP
-515 KELTAAKFEGHA
+515 TELTAAKFEGHA
-527 LIRDNGINELYTEM
+527 LIRDNGINELFTEM
-541 LSKSKFFKFD
+541 LSKSKFFKFN

-567 TFNVS
+567 SFNVS
-572 TFSLTSNLQEV
+572 TFSLTSSLQEA
-583 YKRDN
+583 YKRDK

>member
-29 DMVLERFAFSE
+29 DMVLEKFAFSE
-40 FGKELNGEEE
+40 YGKELNGEED

-55 ATALSDVVTK
+55 ATALSDIVSK
-65 NGFQAKKVCM
+65 SGFSAKKVSI

-89 PAMVSDEKKIKQII
+89 PAMVNDEKKIKQII
-103 EFEAR
+103 EFEAK

-117 VVWDSQLISSADD
+117 VVWDSQLISSSDD
-130 SGEIEAMFI
+130 SGEIEAMFV

-147 KITRILEALGK
+147 KITRILESLGK

-169 CYNAARANGVGDN
+169 CYNAARANGVGDT

-219 QISKEFGIPYGEAE
+219 QISKEFGISYNEAE

-286 GRKPEKLFLA
+286 GRKPEKLYLA

-328 SSALDKESLANLAHM
+328 APALDKESLANLAHM

-353 HATTCSI
+353 HATACPI
-360 EVSLVPESMRKLNE
+360 EVSLVPESMRKLND
-374 FRLKKPYL
+374 FKLKKPYL

-394 ITLWGF
+394 VTLWGF

-409 KQKIASNFMKET
+409 KQKIASSFLTKTN
-421 DKVVKRLKS
+421 KVVSRLKS
-430 AESDFS
+430 AEGDFA
-436 NAQSDYNAAAEI
+436 NAQNEYNAAAQI
-448 LAKQKIWPQMLN
+448 LAKQKIWPMMLN
-460 ESQNVLPDDMWLTS
+460 ESQKVLPDDMWLTT
-474 FSLTNN
+474 FTLTSN
-480 VPNKENA
+480 VPTTSQAPRDEF
-487 SPEDFAGGLFA
+487 EGGLFA
-498 GMGIPTAKS
+498 GMGGGS
-507 SVQTQGSP
+507 STPAVSGSP
-515 KELTAAKFEGHA
+515 TELTAAKFEGHA
-527 LIRDNGINELYTEM
+527 LIRDNGINELFTEM
-541 LSKSKFFKFD
+541 LSKSKFFKFN

-567 TFNVS
+567 SFNVS
-572 TFSLTSNLQEV
+572 TFSLTSSLQEA
-583 YKRDN
+583 YKRDK

>member
-328 SSALDKESLANLAHM
+328 SSELDKESLANLAHM

>member
-29 DMVLERFAFSE
+29 DMVLEKFAFSE
-40 FGKELNGEEE
+40 YGKELNGEED

-55 ATALSDVVTK
+55 ATALSDIVSK
-65 NGFQAKKVCM
+65 SGFSAKKVSI

-89 PAMVSDEKKIKQII
+89 PAMVNDEKKIKQII
-103 EFEAR
+103 EFEAK

-117 VVWDSQLISSADD
+117 VVWDSQLISSSDD
-130 SGEIEAMFI
+130 SGEIEAMFV

-147 KITRILEALGK
+147 KITRILESLGK

-169 CYNAARANGVGDN
+169 CYNAARANGVGDT

-219 QISKEFGIPYGEAE
+219 QISKEFGITYNEAE

-286 GRKPEKLFLA
+286 GRKPEKLYLA

-328 SSALDKESLANLAHM
+328 APALDKESLANLAHM

-353 HATTCSI
+353 HATACPI
-360 EVSLVPESMRKLNE
+360 EVSLVPESMRKLND
-374 FRLKKPYL
+374 FKLKKPYL

-394 ITLWGF
+394 VTLWGF

-409 KQKIASNFMKET
+409 KQKIASSFLTKTN
-421 DKVVKRLKS
+421 KVVSRLKS
-430 AESDFS
+430 AEGDFA
-436 NAQSDYNAAAEI
+436 NAQNEYNAAAQI
-448 LAKQKIWPQMLN
+448 LAKQKIWPMMLN
-460 ESQNVLPDDMWLTS
+460 ESQKVLPDDMWLTT
-474 FSLTNN
+474 FTLTSN
-480 VPNKENA
+480 VPTTNQAPRDEF
-487 SPEDFAGGLFA
+487 EGGLFA
-498 GMGIPTAKS
+498 GMGGGRPTPAVS
-507 SVQTQGSP
+507 GSP
-515 KELTAAKFEGHA
+515 TELTAAKFEGHA
-527 LIRDNGINELYTEM
+527 LIRDNGINELFTEM
-541 LSKSKFFKFD
+541 LSKSKFFKFN

-567 TFNVS
+567 SFNVS
-572 TFSLTSNLQEV
+572 TFSLTSSLQEA
-583 YKRDN
+583 YKRDK

>member
-29 DMVLERFAFSE
+29 DMVLEKFAFSE
-40 FGKELNGEEE
+40 YGKELNGEED

-55 ATALSDVVTK
+55 ATALSDIVSK
-65 NGFQAKKVCM
+65 SGFSAKKVSI

-89 PAMVSDEKKIKQII
+89 PAMVNDEKKIKQII
-103 EFEAR
+103 EFEAK

-117 VVWDSQLISSADD
+117 VVWDSQLISSSDD
-130 SGEIEAMFI
+130 SGEIEAMFV

-147 KITRILEALGK
+147 KITRILESLGK

-169 CYNAARANGVGDN
+169 CYNAARANGVGDT

-219 QISKEFGIPYGEAE
+219 QISKEFGISYNEAE

-286 GRKPEKLFLA
+286 GRKPEKLYLA

-328 SSALDKESLANLAHM
+328 APALDKESLANLAHM

-353 HATTCSI
+353 HATACPI
-360 EVSLVPESMRKLNE
+360 EVSLVPESMRKLND
-374 FRLKKPYL
+374 FKLKKPYL

-394 ITLWGF
+394 VTLWGF

-409 KQKIASNFMKET
+409 KQKIASSFLTKTN
-421 DKVVKRLKS
+421 KVVSRLKS
-430 AESDFS
+430 AEGDFA
-436 NAQSDYNAAAEI
+436 NAQNEYNAAVQI
-448 LAKQKIWPQMLN
+448 LAKQKIWPMMLN
-460 ESQNVLPDDMWLTS
+460 ESQKVLPDDMWLTT
-474 FSLTNN
+474 FTLTSN
-480 VPNKENA
+480 VPTTNQAPRDEF
-487 SPEDFAGGLFA
+487 EGGLFA
-498 GMGIPTAKS
+498 GMGGGRTTPAVS
-507 SVQTQGSP
+507 GSP
-515 KELTAAKFEGHA
+515 TELTAAKFEGHA
-527 LIRDNGINELYTEM
+527 LIRDNGINELFTEM
-541 LSKSKFFKFD
+541 LSKSKFFKFN

-567 TFNVS
+567 SFNVS
-572 TFSLTSNLQEV
+572 TFSLTSSLQEA
-583 YKRDN
+583 YKRDK

>member
-29 DMVLERFAFSE
+29 DMVLEKFAFSE
-40 FGKELNGEEE
+40 YGKELNGEED

-55 ATALSDVVTK
+55 ATALSDIVSK
-65 NGFQAKKVCM
+65 SGFSAKKVSI

-89 PAMVSDEKKIKQII
+89 PAMVNDEKKIKQII
-103 EFEAR
+103 EFEAK

-117 VVWDSQLISSADD
+117 VVWDSQLISSSDD
-130 SGEIEAMFI
+130 SGEIEAMFV

-147 KITRILEALGK
+147 KITRILESLGK

-169 CYNAARANGVGDN
+169 CYNAARANGVGDT

-219 QISKEFGIPYGEAE
+219 QISKEFGISYNEAE

-286 GRKPEKLFLA
+286 GRKPEKLYLA

-328 SSALDKESLANLAHM
+328 APALDKESLANLAHM

-353 HATTCSI
+353 HATACPI
-360 EVSLVPESMRKLNE
+360 EVSLVPESMRKLNDCK
-374 FRLKKPYL
+374 LKKPYL

-394 ITLWGF
+394 VTLWGF

-409 KQKIASNFMKET
+409 KQKIASSFLTKTN
-421 DKVVKRLKS
+421 KVVSRLKS
-430 AESDFS
+430 AEGDFA
-436 NAQSDYNAAAEI
+436 NAQNEYNAAAQI
-448 LAKQKIWPQMLN
+448 LAKQKIWPMMLN
-460 ESQNVLPDDMWLTS
+460 ESQKVLPDDMWLTT
-474 FSLTNN
+474 FTLTSN
-480 VPNKENA
+480 VPTTNQAPRDEF
-487 SPEDFAGGLFA
+487 EGGLFA
-498 GMGIPTAKS
+498 GMGGGS
-507 SVQTQGSP
+507 STPAVSGSP
-515 KELTAAKFEGHA
+515 TELTAAKFEGHA
-527 LIRDNGINELYTEM
+527 LIRDNGINELFTEM
-541 LSKSKFFKFD
+541 LSKSKFFKFN

-567 TFNVS
+567 SFNVS
-572 TFSLTSNLQEV
+572 TFSLTSSLQEA
-583 YKRDN
+583 YKRDK

>member
-29 DMVLERFAFSE
+29 DMVLEKFAFSE
-40 FGKELNGEEE
+40 YGKELNGEED

-55 ATALSDVVTK
+55 ATALSDIVSK
-65 NGFQAKKVCM
+65 SGFSAKKVSI

-89 PAMVSDEKKIKQII
+89 PAMVNDEKKIKQII
-103 EFEAR
+103 EFEAK

-117 VVWDSQLISSADD
+117 VVWDSQLISSSDD
-130 SGEIEAMFI
+130 SGEIEAMFV

-147 KITRILEALGK
+147 KITRILESLGK

-169 CYNAARANGVGDN
+169 CYNAARANGVGDT

-219 QISKEFGIPYGEAE
+219 QISKEFGISYNEAE

-286 GRKPEKLFLA
+286 GRKPEKLYLA

-328 SSALDKESLANLAHM
+328 APALDKESLANLAHM

-353 HATTCSI
+353 HATACPI
-360 EVSLVPESMRKLNE
+360 EVSLVPESMRKLND
-374 FRLKKPYL
+374 FKLKKPYL

-394 ITLWGF
+394 VTLWGF

-409 KQKIASNFMKET
+409 KQKIASSFLTKTN
-421 DKVVKRLKS
+421 KVVSRLKS
-430 AESDFS
+430 AEGDFA
-436 NAQSDYNAAAEI
+436 NAQNEYNAAAQI
-448 LAKQKIWPQMLN
+448 LAKQKIWPMMLN
-460 ESQNVLPDDMWLTS
+460 ESQKVLPDDMWLTT
-474 FSLTNN
+474 FTLTSN
-480 VPNKENA
+480 VPTTNQAPRDEF
-487 SPEDFAGGLFA
+487 EGGLFA
-498 GMGIPTAKS
+498 GMGGGS
-507 SVQTQGSP
+507 STPAVSGSP
-515 KELTAAKFEGHA
+515 TELRAAKFEGHA
-527 LIRDNGINELYTEM
+527 LIRDNGINELFTEM
-541 LSKSKFFKFD
+541 LSKSKFFKFN

-567 TFNVS
+567 SFNVS
-572 TFSLTSNLQEV
+572 TFSLTSSLQEA
-583 YKRDN
+583 YKRDK

>member
-29 DMVLERFAFSE
+29 DMVLEKFAFSE
-40 FGKELNGEEE
+40 YGKELNGEED

-55 ATALSDVVTK
+55 ATALSDIVSK
-65 NGFQAKKVCM
+65 SGFSAKKVSI

-89 PAMVSDEKKIKQII
+89 PAMVNDEKKIKQII
-103 EFEAR
+103 EFEAK

-117 VVWDSQLISSADD
+117 VVWDSQLISSSDD
-130 SGEIEAMFI
+130 SGEIEAMFV

-147 KITRILEALGK
+147 KITRILESLGK

-169 CYNAARANGVGDN
+169 CYNAAMANGVCYT

-219 QISKEFGIPYGEAE
+219 QISKEFGISYNEAE

-286 GRKPEKLFLA
+286 GRKPEKLYLA

-328 SSALDKESLANLAHM
+328 APALDKESLANLAHM

-353 HATTCSI
+353 HATACPI
-360 EVSLVPESMRKLNE
+360 EVSLVPESMRKLND
-374 FRLKKPYL
+374 FKLKKPYL

-394 ITLWGF
+394 VTLWGF

-409 KQKIASNFMKET
+409 KQKIASSFLTKTN
-421 DKVVKRLKS
+421 KVVSRLKS
-430 AESDFS
+430 AEGDFA
-436 NAQSDYNAAAEI
+436 NAQNEYNAAAQI
-448 LAKQKIWPQMLN
+448 LAKQKIWPMMLN
-460 ESQNVLPDDMWLTS
+460 ESQKVLPDDMWLTT
-474 FSLTNN
+474 FTLTSN
-480 VPNKENA
+480 VPTTNQAPRDEF
-487 SPEDFAGGLFA
+487 EGGLFA
-498 GMGIPTAKS
+498 GMGGGS
-507 SVQTQGSP
+507 STPAVSGSP
-515 KELTAAKFEGHA
+515 TELTAAKFEGHA
-527 LIRDNGINELYTEM
+527 LIRDNGINELFTEM
-541 LSKSKFFKFD
+541 LSKSKFFKFN

-567 TFNVS
+567 SFNVS
-572 TFSLTSNLQEV
+572 TFSLTSSLQEA
-583 YKRDN
+583 YKRDK

>member
-29 DMVLERFAFSE
+29 DMVLEKFAFSE
-40 FGKELNGEEE
+40 YGKELNGEED

-55 ATALSDVVTK
+55 ATALSDIVSK
-65 NGFQAKKVCM
+65 SGFSAKKVSI

-89 PAMVSDEKKIKQII
+89 PAMVNDEKKIKQII
-103 EFEAR
+103 EFEAK

-117 VVWDSQLISSADD
+117 VVWDSQLISSSDD
-130 SGEIEAMFI
+130 SGEIEAMFV

-147 KITRILEALGK
+147 KITRILESLGK

-169 CYNAARANGVGDN
+169 CYNAARANGVGDT

-219 QISKEFGIPYGEAE
+219 QISKEFGISYNEAE

-286 GRKPEKLFLA
+286 GRKPEKLYLA
-296 GGSSVM
+296 GVSSVM

-328 SSALDKESLANLAHM
+328 APALDKESLANLAHM

-353 HATTCSI
+353 HATACPI
-360 EVSLVPESMRKLNE
+360 EVSLVPESMRKLND
-374 FRLKKPYL
+374 FKLKKPYL

-394 ITLWGF
+394 VTLWGF

-409 KQKIASNFMKET
+409 KQKIASSFLTKTN
-421 DKVVKRLKS
+421 KVVSRLKS
-430 AESDFS
+430 AEGDFA
-436 NAQSDYNAAAEI
+436 NAQNEYNAAAQI
-448 LAKQKIWPQMLN
+448 LAKQKIWPMMLN
-460 ESQNVLPDDMWLTS
+460 ESQKVLPDDMWLTT
-474 FSLTNN
+474 FTLTSN
-480 VPNKENA
+480 VPTTNQAPRDEF
-487 SPEDFAGGLFA
+487 EGGLFA
-498 GMGIPTAKS
+498 GMGGGS
-507 SVQTQGSP
+507 STPAVSGSP
-515 KELTAAKFEGHA
+515 TELTAAKFEGHA
-527 LIRDNGINELYTEM
+527 LIRDNGINELFTEM
-541 LSKSKFFKFD
+541 LSKSKFFKFN

-567 TFNVS
+567 SFNVS
-572 TFSLTSNLQEV
+572 TFSLTSSLQEA
-583 YKRDN
+583 YKRDK

>member
-29 DMVLERFAFSE
+29 DMVLEKFAFSE
-40 FGKELNGEEE
+40 YGKELNGEED

-55 ATALSDVVTK
+55 ATALSDIVSK
-65 NGFQAKKVCM
+65 SGFSAKKVSI

-89 PAMVSDEKKIKQII
+89 PAMVNDEKKIKQII
-103 EFEAR
+103 EFEAK

-117 VVWDSQLISSADD
+117 VVWDSQLISSSDD
-130 SGEIEAMFI
+130 SGEIEAMFV

-147 KITRILEALGK
+147 KITRILESLGK

-169 CYNAARANGVGDN
+169 CYNAARANGVGDT
-182 DCEMILN
+182 DCEMSLN

-219 QISKEFGIPYGEAE
+219 QISKEFGISYNEAE

-286 GRKPEKLFLA
+286 GRKPEKLYLA

-328 SSALDKESLANLAHM
+328 APALDKESLANLAHM

-353 HATTCSI
+353 HATACPI
-360 EVSLVPESMRKLNE
+360 EVSLVPESMRKLND
-374 FRLKKPYL
+374 FKLKKPYL

-394 ITLWGF
+394 VTLWGF

-409 KQKIASNFMKET
+409 KQKIASSFLTKTN
-421 DKVVKRLKS
+421 KVVSRLKS
-430 AESDFS
+430 AEGDFA
-436 NAQSDYNAAAEI
+436 NAQNEYNAAAQI
-448 LAKQKIWPQMLN
+448 LAKQKIWPMMLN
-460 ESQNVLPDDMWLTS
+460 ESQKVLPDDMWLTT
-474 FSLTNN
+474 FTLTSN
-480 VPNKENA
+480 VPTTNQAPRDEF
-487 SPEDFAGGLFA
+487 EGGLFA
-498 GMGIPTAKS
+498 GMGGGS
-507 SVQTQGSP
+507 STPAVSGSP
-515 KELTAAKFEGHA
+515 TELTAAKFEGHA
-527 LIRDNGINELYTEM
+527 LIRDNGINELFTEM
-541 LSKSKFFKFD
+541 LSKSKFFKFN

-567 TFNVS
+567 SFNVS
-572 TFSLTSNLQEV
+572 TFSLTSSLQEA
-583 YKRDN
+583 YKRDK

>member
-29 DMVLERFAFSE
+29 DMVLEKFAFSE

-55 ATALSDVVTK
+55 ASALSDLVSK
-65 NGFQAKKVCM
+65 SGFQAQKVSI

-89 PAMVSDEKKIKQII
+89 PAMVNDEKKIKQII

-130 SGEIEAMFI
+130 SGEIEAMFV

-147 KITRILEALGK
+147 KITRILESLGK

-169 CYNAARANGVGDN
+169 CYNAARANGVGEN
-182 DCEMILN
+182 ECEMILN

-219 QISKEFGIPYGEAE
+219 QISKEFGISYNEAE

-286 GRKPEKLFLA
+286 GKKPEKLYLA

-322 FQNIAI
+322 FLNIAI
-328 SSALDKESLANLAHM
+328 APSLDKENLANLAHM

-353 HATTCSI
+353 HATACPI
-360 EVSLVPESMRKLNE
+360 EISLVPESMRRLNE
-374 FRLKKPYL
+374 FKLKKPYL
-382 YASAASLLLCLL
+382 YGSAASLLLCLL
-394 ITLWGF
+394 VTLWGF

-409 KQKIASNFMKET
+409 KQKIASSFLKDTN
-421 DKVVKRLKS
+421 KVVSRLKS

-436 NAQSDYNAAAEI
+436 NAQNDYNAAAQI
-448 LAKQKIWPQMLN
+448 LAKQKIWPVMLN
-460 ESQNVLPDDMWLTS
+460 ESQKVLPDDMWLTS
-474 FSLTNN
+474 FTLTSN
-480 VPNKENA
+480 VPDSDKE
-487 SPEDFAGGLFA
+487 EHGEFAGGLFA
-498 GMGIPTAKS
+498 GMGGSRSKPAVS
-507 SVQTQGSP
+507 GSP
-515 KELTAAKFEGHA
+515 TELTSAKFEGHA
-527 LIRDNGINELYTEM
+527 LIRDNGINELFTEM
-541 LSKSKFFKFD
+541 LSQSKFFKFN

-567 TFNVS
+567 SFNVS
-572 TFSLTSNLQEV
+572 TFSLTSSLQET
-583 YKRDN
+583 YKRDK

>member
-29 DMVLERFAFSE
+29 DMVLEKFAFSE
-40 FGKELNGEEE
+40 YGKELNGEED

-55 ATALSDVVTK
+55 ATALSDIVSK
-65 NGFQAKKVCM
+65 SGFSAKKVSI

-89 PAMVSDEKKIKQII
+89 PAMVNDEKKIKQII
-103 EFEAR
+103 EFEAK

-117 VVWDSQLISSADD
+117 VVWDSQLISSSDD
-130 SGEIEAMFI
+130 SGEIEAMFV

-147 KITRILEALGK
+147 KITRILESLGK

-169 CYNAARANGVGDN
+169 CYNAARANGVGDT

-189 IGGRCSTLIF
+189 IGGRGSTLIF

-219 QISKEFGIPYGEAE
+219 QISKEFGISYNEAE

-286 GRKPEKLFLA
+286 GRKPEKLYLA

-328 SSALDKESLANLAHM
+328 APALDKESLANLAHM

-353 HATTCSI
+353 HATACPI
-360 EVSLVPESMRKLNE
+360 EVSLVPESMRKLND
-374 FRLKKPYL
+374 FKLKKPYL

-394 ITLWGF
+394 VTLWGF

-409 KQKIASNFMKET
+409 KQKIASSFLTKTN
-421 DKVVKRLKS
+421 KVVSRLKS
-430 AESDFS
+430 AEGDFA
-436 NAQSDYNAAAEI
+436 NAQNEYNAAAQI
-448 LAKQKIWPQMLN
+448 LAKQKIWPMMLN
-460 ESQNVLPDDMWLTS
+460 ESQKVLPDDMWLTT
-474 FSLTNN
+474 FTLTSN
-480 VPNKENA
+480 VPTTNQAPRDEF
-487 SPEDFAGGLFA
+487 EGGLFA
-498 GMGIPTAKS
+498 GMGGGRPTPAVS
-507 SVQTQGSP
+507 GSP
-515 KELTAAKFEGHA
+515 TELTAAKFEGHA
-527 LIRDNGINELYTEM
+527 LIRDNGINELFTEM
-541 LSKSKFFKFD
+541 LSKSKFFKFN

-567 TFNVS
+567 SFNVS
-572 TFSLTSNLQEV
+572 TFSLTSSLQEA
-583 YKRDN
+583 YKRDK

>member
-29 DMVLERFAFSE
+29 DMVLEKFAFSE
-40 FGKELNGEEE
+40 YGKELNGEED

-55 ATALSDVVTK
+55 ATALSDIVSK
-65 NGFQAKKVCM
+65 SGFSAKKVSI

-89 PAMVSDEKKIKQII
+89 PAMGNDEKKSKQII
-103 EFEAR
+103 EFEAK

-117 VVWDSQLISSADD
+117 VVWDSQLISSSDD
-130 SGEIEAMFI
+130 SGEIEAMFV

-147 KITRILEALGK
+147 KITRILESLGK

-169 CYNAARANGVGDN
+169 CYNAARANGVGDT

-219 QISKEFGIPYGEAE
+219 QISKEFGISYNEAE

-286 GRKPEKLFLA
+286 GRKPEKLYLA

-328 SSALDKESLANLAHM
+328 APALDKESLANLAHM

-353 HATTCSI
+353 HATACPI
-360 EVSLVPESMRKLNE
+360 EVSLVPESMRKLND
-374 FRLKKPYL
+374 FKLKKPYL

-394 ITLWGF
+394 VTLWGF

-409 KQKIASNFMKET
+409 KQKIASSFLTKTN
-421 DKVVKRLKS
+421 KVVSRLKS
-430 AESDFS
+430 AEGDFA
-436 NAQSDYNAAAEI
+436 NAQNEYNAAAQI
-448 LAKQKIWPQMLN
+448 LAKQKIWPMMLN
-460 ESQNVLPDDMWLTS
+460 ESQKVLPDDMWLTT
-474 FSLTNN
+474 FTLTSN
-480 VPNKENA
+480 VPTTNQAPRDEF
-487 SPEDFAGGLFA
+487 EGGLFA
-498 GMGIPTAKS
+498 GMGGGRPTPAVS
-507 SVQTQGSP
+507 GSP
-515 KELTAAKFEGHA
+515 TELTAAKFEGHA
-527 LIRDNGINELYTEM
+527 LIRDNGINELFTEM
-541 LSKSKFFKFD
+541 LSKSKFFKFN

-567 TFNVS
+567 SFNVS
-572 TFSLTSNLQEV
+572 TFSLTSSLQEA
-583 YKRDN
+583 YKRDK

>member
-29 DMVLERFAFSE
+29 DMVLEKFAFSE
-40 FGKELNGEEE
+40 YGKELNGEED

-55 ATALSDVVTK
+55 ATALSDIVSK
-65 NGFQAKKVCM
+65 SGFSAKKVSI

-89 PAMVSDEKKIKQII
+89 PAMVNDEKKIKQII
-103 EFEAR
+103 EFEAK

-117 VVWDSQLISSADD
+117 VVWDSQLISSSDD
-130 SGEIEAMFI
+130 SGEIEAMFV

-147 KITRILEALGK
+147 KITRILESLGK

-169 CYNAARANGVGDN
+169 CYNAARANGVGDT

-199 IDNGRFFVRIIPI
+199 IDNGRFFIRIIPI

-219 QISKEFGIPYGEAE
+219 QISKEFGISYNEAE

-286 GRKPEKLFLA
+286 GRKPEKLYLA

-328 SSALDKESLANLAHM
+328 APALDKESLANLAHM

-353 HATTCSI
+353 HATACPI
-360 EVSLVPESMRKLNE
+360 EVSLVPESMRKLND
-374 FRLKKPYL
+374 FKLKKPYL

-394 ITLWGF
+394 VTLWGF

-409 KQKIASNFMKET
+409 KQKIASSFLTKTN
-421 DKVVKRLKS
+421 KVVSRLKS
-430 AESDFS
+430 AEGDFA
-436 NAQSDYNAAAEI
+436 NAQNEYNAAAQI
-448 LAKQKIWPQMLN
+448 LAKQKIWPMMLN
-460 ESQNVLPDDMWLTS
+460 ESQKVLPDDMWLTT
-474 FSLTNN
+474 FTLTSN
-480 VPNKENA
+480 VPTTNQAPRDEF
-487 SPEDFAGGLFA
+487 EGGLFA
-498 GMGIPTAKS
+498 GMGGGS
-507 SVQTQGSP
+507 STPAVSGSP
-515 KELTAAKFEGHA
+515 TELTAAKFEGHA
-527 LIRDNGINELYTEM
+527 LIRANGINELFTEM
-541 LSKSKFFKFD
+541 LSKSKFFKFN

-567 TFNVS
+567 SFNVS
-572 TFSLTSNLQEV
+572 TFSLTSSLQEA
-583 YKRDN
+583 YKRDK

>member
-29 DMVLERFAFSE
+29 DMVLEKFAFSE
-40 FGKELNGEEE
+40 YGKELNGEED

-55 ATALSDVVTK
+55 ATALSDIVSK
-65 NGFQAKKVCM
+65 SGFSAKKVSI

-89 PAMVSDEKKIKQII
+89 PAMVNDEKKIKQII
-103 EFEAR
+103 EFEAK

-117 VVWDSQLISSADD
+117 VVWDSQLISSSDD
-130 SGEIEAMFI
+130 SGEIEAMFV

-147 KITRILEALGK
+147 KITRILESLGK

-169 CYNAARANGVGDN
+169 CYNAARANGVGDT

-219 QISKEFGIPYGEAE
+219 QISKEFGISYNEAE

-286 GRKPEKLFLA
+286 GRKPEKLYLA

-328 SSALDKESLANLAHM
+328 APALDKESLANLAHM

-353 HATTCSI
+353 HATACPI
-360 EVSLVPESMRKLNE
+360 EVSLVPESMRKLND
-374 FRLKKPYL
+374 FKLKKPYL

-394 ITLWGF
+394 VTLWGF

-409 KQKIASNFMKET
+409 KQKIASSFLTKTN
-421 DKVVKRLKS
+421 KVVSRLKS
-430 AESDFS
+430 AEGDFA
-436 NAQSDYNAAAEI
+436 NAQNEYNAAAQI
-448 LAKQKIWPQMLN
+448 LAKQKIWPMMLN
-460 ESQNVLPDDMWLTS
+460 ESQKVLPDDMWLTT
-474 FSLTNN
+474 FTLTSN
-480 VPNKENA
+480 VPTTNQAPRDEF
-487 SPEDFAGGLFA
+487 EGGLFA
-498 GMGIPTAKS
+498 GMGGGS
-507 SVQTQGSP
+507 STPAVSGSP
-515 KELTAAKFEGHA
+515 TELTAAKFEGHA
-527 LIRDNGINELYTEM
+527 LIRDNGINELFTEM
-541 LSKSKFFKFD
+541 LSKSKFFKFN

-560 IDGTMAS
+560 IDGPMAS
-567 TFNVS
+567 SFNVS
-572 TFSLTSNLQEV
+572 TFSLTSSLQEA
-583 YKRDN
+583 YKRDK

>member
-29 DMVLERFAFSE
+29 DMVLEKFAFSE
-40 FGKELNGEEE
+40 YGKELNGEED

-55 ATALSDVVTK
+55 ATALSDIVSK
-65 NGFQAKKVCM
+65 SGFSAKKVSI

-89 PAMVSDEKKIKQII
+89 PAMVNDEKKIKQII
-103 EFEAR
+103 EFEAK

-117 VVWDSQLISSADD
+117 VVWDSQLISSSDD
-130 SGEIEAMFI
+130 SGEIEAMFV

-147 KITRILEALGK
+147 KITRILESLGK

-169 CYNAARANGVGDN
+169 CYNAARANGVGDT

-199 IDNGRFFVRIIPI
+199 IDNGRFF
-212 AGHSVTL
+212 
-219 QISKEFGIPYGEAE
+219 
-233 ELKRRHGFV
+233 
-242 ALGGAYEEPD
+242 
-252 SEVAATVSKIIRNVM
+252 EVAATVSKIIRNVM

-286 GRKPEKLFLA
+286 GRKPEKLYLA

-328 SSALDKESLANLAHM
+328 APGLANLAHM

-353 HATTCSI
+353 HATACPI
-360 EVSLVPESMRKLNE
+360 EVSLVPESMRKLND
-374 FRLKKPYL
+374 FKLKKPYL

-394 ITLWGF
+394 VTLWGF

-409 KQKIASNFMKET
+409 KQKIASSFLTKTN
-421 DKVVKRLKS
+421 KVVSRLKS
-430 AESDFS
+430 AEGDFA
-436 NAQSDYNAAAEI
+436 NAQNEYNAAAQI
-448 LAKQKIWPQMLN
+448 LAKQKIWPMMLN
-460 ESQNVLPDDMWLTS
+460 ESQKVLPDDMWLTT
-474 FSLTNN
+474 FTLTSN
-480 VPNKENA
+480 VPTTNQAPRDEF
-487 SPEDFAGGLFA
+487 EGGLFA
-498 GMGIPTAKS
+498 GMGGGS
-507 SVQTQGSP
+507 STPAVSGSP
-515 KELTAAKFEGHA
+515 TELTAAKFEGHA
-527 LIRDNGINELYTEM
+527 LIRDNGINELFTEM
-541 LSKSKFFKFD
+541 LSKSKFFKFN

-567 TFNVS
+567 SFNVS
-572 TFSLTSNLQEV
+572 TFSLTSSLQEA
-583 YKRDN
+583 YKRDK

>member
-29 DMVLERFAFSE
+29 DMVLEKFAFSE
-40 FGKELNGEEE
+40 YGKELNGEED

-55 ATALSDVVTK
+55 ATALSDIVSK
-65 NGFQAKKVCM
+65 SGFSAKKVSI

-89 PAMVSDEKKIKQII
+89 PAMVNDEKKIKQII
-103 EFEAR
+103 EFEAK

-117 VVWDSQLISSADD
+117 VVWDSQLISSSDD
-130 SGEIEAMFI
+130 SGEIEAMFV

-147 KITRILEALGK
+147 KITRILESLGK

-169 CYNAARANGVGDN
+169 CYNAARANGVGDT

-219 QISKEFGIPYGEAE
+219 QISKEFGISYNEAE

-286 GRKPEKLFLA
+286 GRKPEKLYLA

-328 SSALDKESLANLAHM
+328 APALDKESLANLAHM

-353 HATTCSI
+353 HATACPI
-360 EVSLVPESMRKLNE
+360 EVSLVPESMRKLND
-374 FRLKKPYL
+374 FKLKKPYL

-394 ITLWGF
+394 VTLWGF

-409 KQKIASNFMKET
+409 KQKIASSFLTKTN
-421 DKVVKRLKS
+421 KVVSRLKS
-430 AESDFS
+430 AEGDFA
-436 NAQSDYNAAAEI
+436 NAQNEYNAAAQI
-448 LAKQKIWPQMLN
+448 LAKQKIWPMMLN
-460 ESQNVLPDDMWLTS
+460 ESQKVLPDDMWLTT
-474 FSLTNN
+474 FTLTSN
-480 VPNKENA
+480 VPTTNQAPRDEF
-487 SPEDFAGGLFA
+487 EGGLFA
-498 GMGIPTAKS
+498 GMGGGRPTPAVS
-507 SVQTQGSP
+507 GSP
-515 KELTAAKFEGHA
+515 TELTAAKFEGHA
-527 LIRDNGINELYTEM
+527 LIRDNGINELFTEM
-541 LSKSKFFKFD
+541 LSKSKFFKFN

-567 TFNVS
+567 SFNVS
-572 TFSLTSNLQEV
+572 TFSLTSSLQEA
-583 YKRDN
+583 YKRDKG

>member
-29 DMVLERFAFSE
+29 DMVLEKFAFSE
-40 FGKELNGEEE
+40 YGKELNGEED

-55 ATALSDVVTK
+55 ATALSDIVSK
-65 NGFQAKKVCM
+65 SGFSAKKVSI

-89 PAMVSDEKKIKQII
+89 PAMVNDEKKIKQII
-103 EFEAR
+103 EFEAK

-117 VVWDSQLISSADD
+117 VVWDSQLISSSDD
-130 SGEIEAMFI
+130 SGEIEAMFV

-147 KITRILEALGK
+147 KITRILESLGK

-169 CYNAARANGVGDN
+169 CYNAARANGVGDT

-219 QISKEFGIPYGEAE
+219 QISKEFGISYNEAE

-286 GRKPEKLFLA
+286 GRKPEKLYLA

-328 SSALDKESLANLAHM
+328 APALDKESLANLAHM

-353 HATTCSI
+353 HATACPI
-360 EVSLVPESMRKLNE
+360 EVSLVPESMRKLND
-374 FRLKKPYL
+374 FKLKKPYL

-394 ITLWGF
+394 VTLWGF

-409 KQKIASNFMKET
+409 KQKIASSFLTKTN
-421 DKVVKRLKS
+421 KVVSRLKS
-430 AESDFS
+430 AEGDFA
-436 NAQSDYNAAAEI
+436 NAQNEYNAAAQI
-448 LAKQKIWPQMLN
+448 LAKQKIWPMMLN
-460 ESQNVLPDDMWLTS
+460 ESQKVLPDDMWLTT
-474 FSLTNN
+474 FTLTSN
-480 VPNKENA
+480 VPTTNKAPRDEF
-487 SPEDFAGGLFA
+487 EGGLFA
-498 GMGIPTAKS
+498 GMGGGS
-507 SVQTQGSP
+507 STPAVSGSP
-515 KELTAAKFEGHA
+515 TELTAAKFEGHA
-527 LIRDNGINELYTEM
+527 LIRDNGINELFTEM
-541 LSKSKFFKFD
+541 LSKSKFFKFN

-567 TFNVS
+567 SFNVS
-572 TFSLTSNLQEV
+572 TFSLTSSLQEA
-583 YKRDN
+583 YKRDK

>member
-29 DMVLERFAFSE
+29 DMVLEKFAFSE
-40 FGKELNGEEE
+40 YGKELNGEED

-55 ATALSDVVTK
+55 ATALSDIVSK
-65 NGFQAKKVCM
+65 SGFSAKKVSI

-89 PAMVSDEKKIKQII
+89 PAMVNDEKKIKQII
-103 EFEAR
+103 EFEAK

-117 VVWDSQLISSADD
+117 VVWDSQLISSSDD
-130 SGEIEAMFI
+130 SGEIEAMFV

-147 KITRILEALGK
+147 KITRILESLGK

-169 CYNAARANGVGDN
+169 CYNAARANGVGDT

-219 QISKEFGIPYGEAE
+219 QISKEFGISYNEAE

-286 GRKPEKLFLA
+286 GRKPEKLYLA

-328 SSALDKESLANLAHM
+328 APALDKESLANLAHM

-353 HATTCSI
+353 HATACPI
-360 EVSLVPESMRKLNE
+360 EVSLVPESMRKLND
-374 FRLKKPYL
+374 FKLKKPYL

-394 ITLWGF
+394 VTLWGF

-409 KQKIASNFMKET
+409 KQKIASSFLTKTN
-421 DKVVKRLKS
+421 KVVSRLKS
-430 AESDFS
+430 AEGDFA
-436 NAQSDYNAAAEI
+436 NAQNEYNAAAQI
-448 LAKQKIWPQMLN
+448 LAKQKIWPMMLN
-460 ESQNVLPDDMWLTS
+460 ESQKVLPDDMWLTT
-474 FSLTNN
+474 FTLTSN
-480 VPNKENA
+480 VPTTNQAPRDEF
-487 SPEDFAGGLFA
+487 EGGLFA
-498 GMGIPTAKS
+498 GMGGGS
-507 SVQTQGSP
+507 STPAMSGSP
-515 KELTAAKFEGHA
+515 TELTAAKFEGHA
-527 LIRDNGINELYTEM
+527 LIRDNGINELFTEM
-541 LSKSKFFKFD
+541 LSKSKFFKFN

-567 TFNVS
+567 SFNVS
-572 TFSLTSNLQEV
+572 TFSLTSSLQEA
-583 YKRDN
+583 YKRDK

>member
-29 DMVLERFAFSE
+29 DMVLEKFAFSE
-40 FGKELNGEEE
+40 YGKELNGEED

-55 ATALSDVVTK
+55 ATALSDIVSK
-65 NGFQAKKVCM
+65 SGFSAKKVSI

-89 PAMVSDEKKIKQII
+89 PAMVNDEKKIKQII
-103 EFEAR
+103 EFEAK

-117 VVWDSQLISSADD
+117 VVWDSQLISSSDD
-130 SGEIEAMFI
+130 SGEIEAMFV

-147 KITRILEALGK
+147 KITRILESLGK

-169 CYNAARANGVGDN
+169 CYNAARANGVGDT

-219 QISKEFGIPYGEAE
+219 QISKEFGISYNEAE

-286 GRKPEKLFLA
+286 GRKPEKLYLA

-328 SSALDKESLANLAHM
+328 APALDKESLANLAHM

-353 HATTCSI
+353 HATACPI
-360 EVSLVPESMRKLNE
+360 EVSLVPESMRKQND
-374 FRLKKPYL
+374 FKLKKPYL

-394 ITLWGF
+394 VTLWGF

-409 KQKIASNFMKET
+409 KQKIASSFLTKTN
-421 DKVVKRLKS
+421 KVVSRLKS
-430 AESDFS
+430 AEGDFA
-436 NAQSDYNAAAEI
+436 NAQNEYNAAAQI
-448 LAKQKIWPQMLN
+448 LAKQKIWPMMLN
-460 ESQNVLPDDMWLTS
+460 ESQKVLPDDMWLTT
-474 FSLTNN
+474 FTLTSN
-480 VPNKENA
+480 VPTTNQAPRDEF
-487 SPEDFAGGLFA
+487 EGGLFA
-498 GMGIPTAKS
+498 GMGGGS
-507 SVQTQGSP
+507 STPAVSGSP
-515 KELTAAKFEGHA
+515 TELTAAKFEGHA
-527 LIRDNGINELYTEM
+527 LIRDNGINELFTEM
-541 LSKSKFFKFD
+541 LSKSKFFKFN

-567 TFNVS
+567 SFNVS
-572 TFSLTSNLQEV
+572 TFSLTSSLQEA
-583 YKRDN
+583 YKRDK

>member
-29 DMVLERFAFSE
+29 DMVLEKFAFSE
-40 FGKELNGEEE
+40 YGKELNGEED

-55 ATALSDVVTK
+55 ATALSDIVSK
-65 NGFQAKKVCM
+65 SGFSAKKVSI

-89 PAMVSDEKKIKQII
+89 PAMVNDEKKIKQII
-103 EFEAR
+103 EFEAK

-117 VVWDSQLISSADD
+117 VVWDSQLISSSDD
-130 SGEIEAMFI
+130 SGEIEAMFV

-147 KITRILEALGK
+147 KITRILESLGK

-169 CYNAARANGVGDN
+169 CYNAARANGVGDT

-219 QISKEFGIPYGEAE
+219 QISKEFGISYNEAE

-286 GRKPEKLFLA
+286 GRKPEKLYLA

-328 SSALDKESLANLAHM
+328 APALDKESLANLAHM

-353 HATTCSI
+353 HATACPI
-360 EVSLVPESMRKLNE
+360 EVSLVPESMRKLND
-374 FRLKKPYL
+374 FKLKKPYL

-394 ITLWGF
+394 VTLWGF

-409 KQKIASNFMKET
+409 KQKIASSFLTKTN
-421 DKVVKRLKS
+421 KVVSRLKS
-430 AESDFS
+430 AEGDFA
-436 NAQSDYNAAAEI
+436 NAQNEYNAAVQI
-448 LAKQKIWPQMLN
+448 LAKQKIWPMMLN
-460 ESQNVLPDDMWLTS
+460 ESQKVLPDDMWLTT
-474 FSLTNN
+474 FTLTSN
-480 VPNKENA
+480 VPTTNQAPRDEF
-487 SPEDFAGGLFA
+487 EGGLFA
-498 GMGIPTAKS
+498 GMGGGS
-507 SVQTQGSP
+507 STPAVSGSP
-515 KELTAAKFEGHA
+515 TELTAAKFEGHA
-527 LIRDNGINELYTEM
+527 LIRDNGINELFTEM
-541 LSKSKFFKFD
+541 LSKSKFFKFN

-567 TFNVS
+567 SFNVS
-572 TFSLTSNLQEV
+572 TFSLTSSLQEA
-583 YKRDN
+583 YKRDK

>member
-29 DMVLERFAFSE
+29 DMVLEKFAFSE
-40 FGKELNGEEE
+40 YGKELNGEED

-55 ATALSDVVTK
+55 TTALSDIVSK
-65 NGFQAKKVCM
+65 SGFSAKKVSI

-89 PAMVSDEKKIKQII
+89 PAMVNDEKKIKQII
-103 EFEAR
+103 EFEAK

-117 VVWDSQLISSADD
+117 VVWDSQLISSSDD
-130 SGEIEAMFI
+130 SGEIEAMFV

-147 KITRILEALGK
+147 KITRILESLGK

-169 CYNAARANGVGDN
+169 CYNAARANGVGDT

-219 QISKEFGIPYGEAE
+219 QISKEFGISYNEAE

-286 GRKPEKLFLA
+286 GRKPEKLYLA

-328 SSALDKESLANLAHM
+328 APALDKESLANLAHM

-353 HATTCSI
+353 HATACPI
-360 EVSLVPESMRKLNE
+360 EVSLVPESMRKLND
-374 FRLKKPYL
+374 FKLKKPYL

-394 ITLWGF
+394 VTLWGF

-409 KQKIASNFMKET
+409 KQKIASSFLTKTN
-421 DKVVKRLKS
+421 KVVSRLKS
-430 AESDFS
+430 AEGDFA
-436 NAQSDYNAAAEI
+436 NAQNEYNAAAQI
-448 LAKQKIWPQMLN
+448 LAKQKIWPMMLN
-460 ESQNVLPDDMWLTS
+460 ESQKVLPDDMWLTT
-474 FSLTNN
+474 FTLTSN
-480 VPNKENA
+480 VPTTNQAPRDEF
-487 SPEDFAGGLFA
+487 EGGLFA
-498 GMGIPTAKS
+498 GMGGGS
-507 SVQTQGSP
+507 STPAVSGSP
-515 KELTAAKFEGHA
+515 TELTAAKFEGHA
-527 LIRDNGINELYTEM
+527 LIRDNGINELFTEM
-541 LSKSKFFKFD
+541 LSKSKLFKFN

-567 TFNVS
+567 SFNVS
-572 TFSLTSNLQEV
+572 TFSLTSSLQEA
-583 YKRDN
+583 YKRDK

>member
-29 DMVLERFAFSE
+29 DMVLEKFAFSE
-40 FGKELNGEEE
+40 YGKELNGEED

-55 ATALSDVVTK
+55 ATALSDIVSK
-65 NGFQAKKVCM
+65 SGFSAKKVSI

-89 PAMVSDEKKIKQII
+89 PAMVNDEKKIKQII
-103 EFEAR
+103 EFEAK

-117 VVWDSQLISSADD
+117 VVWDSQLISSSDD
-130 SGEIEAMFI
+130 SGEIEAMFV

-147 KITRILEALGK
+147 KITRILESLGK

-169 CYNAARANGVGDN
+169 CYNAARANGVGDT

-219 QISKEFGIPYGEAE
+219 QISKEFGISYNEAE

-286 GRKPEKLFLA
+286 GRKPEKLYLA

-328 SSALDKESLANLAHM
+328 APALDKESLANLAHM

-353 HATTCSI
+353 HATACPI
-360 EVSLVPESMRKLNE
+360 EVSLVPESMRKLND
-374 FRLKKPYL
+374 FKLKKPYL

-394 ITLWGF
+394 VTLWGF

-409 KQKIASNFMKET
+409 KQKIASSFLTKTN
-421 DKVVKRLKS
+421 KVVSRLKS
-430 AESDFS
+430 AEGDFA
-436 NAQSDYNAAAEI
+436 NAQNEYNAAAQI
-448 LAKQKIWPQMLN
+448 LAKQKIWPMMLN
-460 ESQNVLPDDMWLTS
+460 ESQKVLPDDMWLTT
-474 FSLTNN
+474 FTLTSN
-480 VPNKENA
+480 VPTTNQAPRDEF
-487 SPEDFAGGLFA
+487 EGGLFA
-498 GMGIPTAKS
+498 GMGGGRTTPAVS
-507 SVQTQGSP
+507 GSP
-515 KELTAAKFEGHA
+515 TELTAAKFEGHA
-527 LIRDNGINELYTEM
+527 LIRDNGINELFTEM
-541 LSKSKFFKFD
+541 LSKSKFFKFN

-567 TFNVS
+567 SFNVS
-572 TFSLTSNLQEV
+572 TFSLTSSLQEA
-583 YKRDN
+583 YKRDK